1 MHINECLVRD
11 GVGWSEQRL
20 INDEGCPVDSEIMGQ
35 FEYSAGKTTALVRF
49 QVRMGHICPPC
60 RDLIQCYQLIQW
72 LEEEMHLKTC

>member
-49 QVRMGHICPPC
+49 QVRIGNF
-60 RDLIQCYQLIQW
+60 
-72 LEEEMHLKTC
+72 